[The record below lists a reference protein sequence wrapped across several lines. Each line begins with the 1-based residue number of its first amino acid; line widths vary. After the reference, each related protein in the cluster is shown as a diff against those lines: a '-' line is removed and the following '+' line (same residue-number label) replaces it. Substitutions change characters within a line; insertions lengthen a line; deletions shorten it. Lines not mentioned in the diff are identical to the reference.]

1 MRTAPPLVPTE
12 DDPFPPL
19 PVLVVNIHQDAGAS
33 PFPHSVDKIHQDGRD
48 ACVPFASFP
57 HSVDKIHQDGRD
69 HMFLEKRLDARPGVF

>member
-1 MRTAPPLVPTE
+1 MNFDNRMQQCVLPLVPTE

-48 ACVPFASFP
+48 
-57 HSVDKIHQDGRD
+57 
-69 HMFLEKRLDARPGVF
+69 HMFLEKRLDARPGVL